1 MRRGE
6 NRSPRVP
13 VAFVKI
19 AGASPKGT
27 CVRLRQFP
35 AEGMGVRGAQGI
47 DVGDSVR
54 VRLASVDVAK
64 DFIDFERKQGVSA
77 NGKSE
82 IARQHARLESG
93 SRWVRAHSGTAPP
106 ERRLQ
111 AAATTQTTLLP
122 RKRGVPIL
130 LQAQYRGQ
138 CQDAPVG
145 CCC

>member
-1 MRRGE
+1 MLGESAYASETRTPGGRRSLLMRRGE

-64 DFIDFERKQGVSA
+64 DFIDFERK
-77 NGKSE
+77 
-82 IARQHARLESG
+82 
-93 SRWVRAHSGTAPP
+93 
-106 ERRLQ
+106 
-111 AAATTQTTLLP
+111 
-122 RKRGVPIL
+122 
-130 LQAQYRGQ
+130 
-138 CQDAPVG
+138 
-145 CCC
+145 